1 MMFILVVTGV
11 GAPLL
16 LASFLAFFIVRRK
29 EKKEQ
34 ERSVSE
40 AIA

>member
-11 GAPLL
+11 GVPLL
-16 LASFLAFFIVRRK
+16 LASFLAFFIVRQK

-34 ERSVSE
+34 KRAGE